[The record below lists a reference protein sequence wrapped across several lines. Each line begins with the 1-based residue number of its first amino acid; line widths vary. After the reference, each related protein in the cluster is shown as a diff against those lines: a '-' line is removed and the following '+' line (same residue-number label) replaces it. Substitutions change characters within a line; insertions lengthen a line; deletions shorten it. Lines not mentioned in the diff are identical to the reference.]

1 LSSAD
6 YTKDLLWPI
15 LIETVH
21 SMVLYPHHKAYVSRV
36 LLLERPDIT
45 SRDLSI
51 FLGISL
57 GEAMV
62 LLHELKEENMRSKPE
77 KNK

>member
-1 LSSAD
+1 
-6 YTKDLLWPI
+6 
-15 LIETVH
+15 
-21 SMVLYPHHKAYVSRV
+21 MVLYPHHKAYVSRV

-51 FLGISL
+51 FLGMSL